1 MLAVGPCIVGFRP
14 SKSKCCTFLLGCLG
28 GLMTQSGFTLVIQSP
43 PPTHVVLPSSPSMVP
58 LLPGGLVVRK
68 TTSDPSRGCMWHIL
82 AQCSIRSIPLHW
94 SQGTGLIHTVAA
106 GITAS
111 AGTRQGLCLTLV
123 HQTLGCSSRWGC
135 IHHKAGPTCGLSARW
150 LFVQACL
157 PQSWGSGE
165 LDLIQ
170 PSKLGDPRE
179 LNPGSLVVLLICFSR

>member
-1 MLAVGPCIVGFRP
+1 VL
-14 SKSKCCTFLLGCLG
+14 
-28 GLMTQSGFTLVIQSP
+28 
-43 PPTHVVLPSSPSMVP
+43 HLPSG
-58 LLPGGLVVRK
+58 LPGRSYDPVRIH
-68 TTSDPSRGCMWHIL
+68 TGHPEPSTNSRGLTLQSKHGPPVARGACGSQNHLRSIERL
-82 AQCSIRSIPLHW
+82 CVAHSVAIQCSIRSIPLHW
-94 SQGTGLIHTVAA
+94 SQGTGLIHTVAAA